1 MTRLLCVSPRCW
13 IRDKH
18 LPDREQEPD
27 HQACSGC
34 LPRYAADGLMLCD
47 LHTRVLAE
55 DAQTAADLY
64 EELELV
70 LAAPTRPGEKTSGT
84 AEHGTELNDRAVEA
98 RTLIRHRFVSW
109 SLFIAEERGVTTPAD
124 TVAAMAEFI
133 IKHSVWLAGN
143 LDIAGDASDEFAD
156 LAHGAPW
163 RTAYPSGARRFRVGP
178 CLIAECTGDIVAVL
192 RDTDQLLPSAL
203 SCDVDP
209 GHTWTASSWREIGR
223 ALHPQGTAGRYV
235 TAAETASTWR
245 LPLGTVHRL
254 ASTEGW
260 RRTDDDRRPV
270 LYLAEDVDATMRRR
284 ATRVG
289 V

>member
-1 MTRLLCVSPRCW
+1 M
-13 IRDKH
+13 RDQH
-18 LPDREQEPD
+18 RPDEEQKPE
-27 HQACSGC
+27 HQGCAGC
-34 LPRYAADGLMLCD
+34 LPRYAADGRMLCEVC
-47 LHTRVLAE
+47 TRRLAE

-64 EELELV
+64 AELELV
-70 LAAPTRPGEKTSGT
+70 LATVGRFGERTSGT
-84 AEHGTELNDRAVEA
+84 SDHGTELNDRAVEA
-98 RTLIRHRFVSW
+98 RTLIRHRLVSW
-109 SLFIAEERGVTTPAD
+109 SLFIAEERGVTTPTD
-124 TVAAMAEFI
+124 TVAAMAKFV
-133 IKHSVWLAGN
+133 IKHTVWLSASRE
-143 LDIAGDASDEFAD
+143 IAGDCADEFAD

-163 RTAYPSGARRFRVGP
+163 RTAYPSGARRFKVGP
-178 CLIAECTGDIVAVL
+178 CLIQDCPGDIVAVL

-203 SCDVDP
+203 SCDLDP
-209 GHTWTASSWREIGR
+209 AHAWTASSWREIGR

-260 RRTDDDRRPV
+260 RRSDDDRRPV

-284 ATRVG
+284 ATKVG